1 MNISLAA
8 WPTFDQLFVISKI
21 LGCDAPT
28 PHIKH
33 VAAPLISLTMK
44 ISAIVVVKPQEEA
57 GSVVFHR
64 ACVWGLDFHKGQ

>member
-1 MNISLAA
+1 
-8 WPTFDQLFVISKI
+8 
-21 LGCDAPT
+21 
-28 PHIKH
+28 
-33 VAAPLISLTMK
+33 MK